1 MVVVGDEAARGQPK
15 PFKDARTP
23 RSRGEATPPVLLRPR
38 RNDED
43 DVGIVT
49 FDVVEDAVD
58 LMKVG
63 EHALIGRTTMK
74 IELTSLSTYL
84 LLQICTTVVVC
95 TSSYC

>member
-74 IELTSLSTYL
+74 IELLARRRL
-84 LLQICTTVVVC
+84 LGSFWI
-95 TSSYC
+95 

>member
-1 MVVVGDEAARGQPK
+1 MVVVGDEAARGQPQ

-23 RSRGEATPPVLLRPR
+23 RSRGEAAPPGLLRPR

-43 DVGIVT
+43 DIGIVT

-74 IELTSLSTYL
+74 IELYRCTSLSTYL
-84 LLQICTTVVVC
+84 LLLQ
-95 TSSYC
+95 